1 MKRTFA
7 IRLQRYAEKLDKITA
22 AIKRTEDLDEDYS
35 PSAYTPSRNESLEKL
50 EETGKIIKGYCLAVD
65 DVFDRDNGIT
75 EKLFYQAI
83 EQGKHKIEKFEYP
96 DNDSGYAPAIY
107 DEKLLE
113 TVDNFEKALF

>member
-1 MKRTFA
+1 MKKMFA
-7 IRLQRYAEKLDKITA
+7 ARLQGYAESMDKIAA

-35 PSAYTPSRNESLEKL
+35 PSAYTPSRNESLKRL
-50 EETGKIIKGYCLAVD
+50 EEAGKIIKGYCLAVD
-65 DVFDRDNGIT
+65 DVFERDHGVT

-107 DEKLLE
+107 DEKFMDA
-113 TVDNFEKALF
+113 VDNFEKALF